1 MLALRKLW
9 NGDLPLETAFWN
21 YAVFGGIV
29 INLVTSAAFLI
40 LIAHDLPLAAGIVGY
55 GLSIPYNLVVTV
67 GVWRAAAGD
76 DTDPKKARLYPAIA
90 LVGMLILS
98 LI

>member
-40 LIAHDLPLAAGIVGY
+40 LIAHDLPLAAGSSGMAFRFPITL
-55 GLSIPYNLVVTV
+55 LSRWVCGVPPPVTIPTQKRPDFIPPSR
-67 GVWRAAAGD
+67 WSAC
-76 DTDPKKARLYPAIA
+76 
-90 LVGMLILS
+90 
-98 LI
+98 